1 MVSKLINVNIF
12 PLKVNSLR
20 QDAVVVAVAV
30 EVSSLRQDAV
40 VVTVAVE
47 VSSLRQDEWHLAI
60 TNLYQKT
67 NYIMYIWMPT
77 ASRLSSRLTTL
88 HWSRVHGLCKSDI

>member
-47 VSSLRQDEWHLAI
+47 VSSLRQDE
-60 TNLYQKT
+60 
-67 NYIMYIWMPT
+67 
-77 ASRLSSRLTTL
+77 
-88 HWSRVHGLCKSDI
+88 